1 MNLKYLFK
9 TGILMLSMGLIVSC
23 SDDDD
28 DLGPG
33 DSDAQTYE
41 TQVYLTDSPVDNAEV
56 QGVFVT
62 VANVMIN
69 GQAVE
74 GFEKTTIEVSS
85 LHSGQTELLGSLDL
99 ESGTTSD
106 ITLVLDNETDASGEA
121 PGNYVLTTSGEKSA
135 LVSGSNEL
143 SLSDNVEIHESNDNE
158 VVLDFDLRKAVVTD
172 ESGEY
177 SFASDS
183 RLTNSIRAVNSIET
197 GAITGNVSDFGSA
210 SADAYVVYAY
220 EAGTYGESET
230 SADDE
235 GLRFANAVNSTVVAE
250 SNGDFELHFIEEGD
264 YELHF
269 ASYEDTDADGQLE
282 FKGELEAV
290 TATDVDTDLLDLS
303 VDANTELSLEV
314 VIIGLLN
321 L

>member
-1 MNLKYLFK
+1 
-9 TGILMLSMGLIVSC
+9 MLSMGLLVSC
-23 SDDDD
+23 SDDEG
-28 DLGPG
+28 DLGTGEP
-33 DSDAQTYE
+33 DAQTYE

-62 VANVMIN
+62 VAQVMIN
-69 GQAVE
+69 GQAIE

-85 LHSGQTELLGSLDL
+85 LQSGEAELLGSLDL

-121 PGNYVLTTSGEKSA
+121 PGNYVLTTSGEKKA
-135 LVSGSNEL
+135 LTSSSNEL
-143 SLSDNVEIHESNDNE
+143 SLGDNVEIHESNDNA
-158 VVLDFDLRKAVVTD
+158 VVLDFDLRKAVVTN

-177 SFASDS
+177 SFTSDN
-183 RLTNSIRAVNSIET
+183 RLSNSIRAVNSIET
-197 GAITGNVSDFGSA
+197 GTITGNVSDFGTA
-210 SADAYVVYAY
+210 SADAVVVYAY
-220 EAGTYGESET
+220 ETGAYGESET
-230 SADDE
+230 SADEE

-250 SNGDFELHFIEEGD
+250 GSGDFELHFIEEGD

-269 ASYEDTDADGQLE
+269 VSYEDTDADEQLE
-282 FKGELEAV
+282 FKGELEAAS
-290 TATDVDTDLLDLS
+290 ATDVDLDLLDLS
-303 VDANTELSLEV
+303 VDANTEVNLEV

>member
-9 TGILMLSMGLIVSC
+9 TGILMLSMGLLVSC
-23 SDDDD
+23 SDDED

-33 DSDAQTYE
+33 DPDAQTYE

-62 VANVMIN
+62 VSSVMIN

-74 GFEKTTIEVSS
+74 GFEKTTIELSS
-85 LHSGQTELLGSLDL
+85 LHSGQTELLGSLNL

-106 ITLVLDNETDASGEA
+106 IALVLDNDTDASGEA
-121 PGNYVLTTSGEKSA
+121 PGNYVLTTSGEKKA

-143 SLSDNVEIHESNDNE
+143 NLSDNVEIHESNDNQ

-177 SFASDS
+177 SFASNS
-183 RLTNSIRAVNSIET
+183 RLSNSIRAVNSIET
-197 GAITGNVSDFGSA
+197 GTITGNVSDFGTTD
-210 SADAYVVYAY
+210 ADAVLVYAY
-220 EAGTYGESET
+220 EAGTYSESET
-230 SADDE
+230 SADAE

-250 SNGDFELHFIEEGD
+250 TNGDFELHFIEEGD

-269 ASYEDTDADGQLE
+269 ASYEDTDADGRLE
-282 FKGELEAV
+282 FEGELEAV
-290 TATDVDTDLLDLS
+290 TAADVESNLLDLS
-303 VDANTELSLEV
+303 VDANTELNLEV

>member
-9 TGILMLSMGLIVSC
+9 TGILMLSLGLLVSC
-23 SDDDD
+23 SDDED

-33 DSDAQTYE
+33 EPDAQTYE
-41 TQVYLTDSPVDNAEV
+41 TQVYLTDSPVDNPEV

-62 VANVMIN
+62 VASVMIN

-121 PGNYVLTTSGEKSA
+121 PGNYVLTAEGEKKA
-135 LVSGSNEL
+135 LASGSNEL
-143 SLSDNVEIHESNDNE
+143 SLNDNVEIHESNDNE
-158 VVLDFDLRKAVVTD
+158 VVLDFDLRKAVVAN

-183 RLTNSIRAVNSIET
+183 RLSNSIRAVNSIET

-210 SADAYVVYAY
+210 SADAIVVYAY
-220 EAGTYGESET
+220 ETGTYGESET
-230 SADDE
+230 SADEE
-235 GLRFANAVNSTVVAE
+235 GLRFSNAVNSSVVAE
-250 SNGDFELHFIEEGD
+250 SSGDFELHFIEEGD

-269 ASYEDTDADGQLE
+269 VSYEDSDADGQLE
-282 FKGELEAV
+282 FQGELEA
-290 TATDVDTDLLDLS
+290 AMANDVDTDLLNLS
-303 VDANTELSLEV
+303 VDANTEVNLDV
-314 VIIGLLN
+314 VIIGLLS

>member
-9 TGILMLSMGLIVSC
+9 TGILMLSMGLLVSC
-23 SDDDD
+23 SEDED

-33 DSDAQTYE
+33 EPDAQTYE

-56 QGVFVT
+56 QGVFIT
-62 VANVMIN
+62 VAEVMIN
-69 GQAVE
+69 GKSIE

-99 ESGTTSD
+99 ESGSTSD

-121 PGNYVLTTSGEKSA
+121 PGNYVLTTGGEKRA

-143 SLSDNVEIHESNDNE
+143 SLNDNVEIHESTDNQ
-158 VVLDFDLRKAVVTD
+158 VVLDFDLRKAVVTN

-183 RLTNSIRAVNSIET
+183 RLSNSIRAVNSIET
-197 GAITGNVSDFGSA
+197 GTITGNVSDFGTT
-210 SADAYVVYAY
+210 SADAVVVYAY

-230 SADDE
+230 STDEE

-250 SNGDFELHFIEEGD
+250 GDGDFELHFIEEGD

-269 ASYEDTDADGQLE
+269 ASYEDSDADGQLE
-282 FKGELEAV
+282 FQGKLEATSA
-290 TATDVDTDLLDLS
+290 TAIDLLGFS
-303 VDANTELSLEV
+303 VDANTEVDLEV

>member
-9 TGILMLSMGLIVSC
+9 TGILMLSMGLMVSC

-33 DSDAQTYE
+33 EPDAQTYE

-62 VANVMIN
+62 VASVMIN

-106 ITLVLDNETDASGEA
+106 ITLILDNEADASGEA
-121 PGNYVLTTSGEKSA
+121 PGNYVLTTDGEKQA

-143 SLSDNVEIHESNDNE
+143 NLSDNVEIHESNDNE
-158 VVLDFDLRKAVVTD
+158 VVLDFDLRKAVVTN

-183 RLTNSIRAVNSIET
+183 RLSNSIRAVNSIET

-210 SADAYVVYAY
+210 SADAVVVYAY

-235 GLRFANAVNSTVVAE
+235 GLRFANAVNSSVVPE
-250 SNGDFELHFIEEGD
+250 GSGDFELHFIEEGD

-290 TATDVDTDLLDLS
+290 TASDVDIDLLDIS
-303 VDANTELSLEV
+303 VDANTEVSLEV
-314 VIIGLLN
+314 VIIGLLT